1 MKTGVVEVKY
11 KDEEMNFLMKCL
23 PKVGEANTLD
33 WLPELNWT
41 YVNRL

>member
-1 MKTGVVEVKY
+1 MQKKVIEVDY
-11 KDEEMNFLMKCL
+11 KEEEMNFLMKCL

-33 WLPELNWT
+33 WLPDLNWM